1 MRQRVASQ
9 STASNA
15 NTGMPA
21 TGNCAVYRKALEAV
35 LDVARAMGCAHPFM
49 YFEAEGWIHVLDG
62 DHPSVA
68 HSSTERRD
76 SRPAVV
82 FTLHDRTPPGSDV
95 GAW

>member
-1 MRQRVASQ
+1 MRRASELTIAERRELRTQ
-9 STASNA
+9 SRRI
-15 NTGMPA
+15 
-21 TGNCAVYRKALEAV
+21 RKALEAV